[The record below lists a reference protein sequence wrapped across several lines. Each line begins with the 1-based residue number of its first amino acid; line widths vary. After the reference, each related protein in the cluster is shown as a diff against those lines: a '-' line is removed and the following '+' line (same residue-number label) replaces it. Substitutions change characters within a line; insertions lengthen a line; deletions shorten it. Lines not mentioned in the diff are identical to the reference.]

1 MLYYTEYIC
10 LFIFYR
16 KEDDILSNN
25 LLSTQPYKGTRDF
38 YPAEM
43 RFRNWFFGK
52 IREVLLKSAYEE
64 YNAPMLE
71 SFDIYAAKSGEEL
84 AKTQTYNFMDRG
96 DRHLAIRPE
105 MTPSVARMVAAK
117 IYDLNMPLKWF
128 AIPNMYRCEAPQRG
142 RLREFWQLNVDI
154 FGCDGFEADM
164 DVIESAINILRV
176 FGADETM
183 FKVHI
188 NNRRFFNDV
197 ISAICNSDAD
207 GAKKVSKIVDKKNK
221 IPREVY
227 EKEMRELGIT
237 DEQIAKIDALY
248 TMSVEEATSLC
259 PDSVG
264 AKELSDLFAL
274 LKETGLDK
282 YCVFDFGII
291 RGLDYY
297 TGTVFEV
304 FDEAPEN
311 NRAMYGGG
319 RYDNLVG
326 LFVKNAKVSGVG
338 YGMGDVTLE
347 NFLVTHNLVPDFS
360 EGETKVLVARFN
372 DVPYKEYINLT
383 ATIRDAGTTCALYL
397 GTKKFGKQIDYAF
410 KENYTHMVIMGGSEL
425 ENGVVKVKNLA
436 TKEENEVAIS
446 NIADYFVK

>member
-1 MLYYTEYIC
+1 M
-10 LFIFYR
+10 
-16 KEDDILSNN
+16 SNN

-84 AKTQTYNFMDRG
+84 ASTQTYNFMDRG

-117 IYDLNMPLKWF
+117 MYDLNMPLKWF

-197 ISAICNSDAD
+197 ICAISGADVD
-207 GAKKVSKIVDKKNK
+207 GAKRVSKIVDKKNK

-227 EKEMRELGIT
+227 EKEMRELGLS
-237 DEQIAKIDALY
+237 DEQIAKIDSLY

-264 AKELSDLFAL
+264 AKELADLFAL

-372 DVPYKEYINLT
+372 DVPYKEYINL
-383 ATIRDAGTTCALYL
+383 AASIREAGTTCSLYL

-410 KENYTHMVIMGGSEL
+410 KENYTHIVILGGSEL
-425 ENGVVKVKNLA
+425 ENGVVKVKNLL
-436 TKEENEVAIS
+436 TKEETEVSRNDLA
-446 NIADYFVK
+446 NYF